1 MGLLRLPACT
11 TGLLHVTAPPTATCH
26 LHACPALRRAP
37 PALHACP
44 PLQAFAQGNIIN
56 EQLLSAF
63 ERELSAS
70 WLEIDSSGRERR
82 ISRLDDFT
90 SQVGARR
97 RSLPC
102 TPPQRRLCGMPA
114 AGCCALQAR
123 PAQLAACHCMDAA

>member
-1 MGLLRLPACT
+1 M
-11 TGLLHVTAPPTATCH
+11 
-26 LHACPALRRAP
+26 
-37 PALHACP
+37 P

-90 SQVGARR
+90 SQV
-97 RSLPC
+97 C
-102 TPPQRRLCGMPA
+102 A
-114 AGCCALQAR
+114 AA
-123 PAQLAACHCMDAA
+123 PACHAAPETALLSAWATTQC